1 MSLFF
6 LDKVKNKNKTVVLGL
21 HHRELTMLTLI

>member
-1 MSLFF
+1 